1 MAVTPTTSIPLGFKA
16 PDFELPNVI
25 DGNNLSLN
33 DLSHEKGLVVMFI
46 CNHCPY
52 VIHVR
57 EELVRIAQDYLS
69 KGIGFVAISS
79 NDVKNYPEDGPEEMK
94 ELAEKMSFPFPYL
107 YDESQDVAK
116 AYDAAC
122 TPDFSVFD
130 ANLQCIY
137 RGRMDGSTPGNHV
150 PVTGEDL
157 KAVLD
162 DLLAGNEITKDQKPS
177 MGCNI
182 KWKSA

>member
-1 MAVTPTTSIPLGFKA
+1 MSLTPTTPIPLGFTA
-16 PDFELPNVI
+16 PDFNLPDVTSEQNI
-25 DGNNLSLN
+25 RLS
-33 DLSHEKGLVVMFI
+33 DLKGEHGLVVMFI

-57 EELVRIAQDYLS
+57 EEMVKIAKDYQS

-79 NDVKNYPEDGPEEMK
+79 NDVENYPEDGPTYMK
-94 ELAEKMSFPFPYL
+94 AFAHELSFSFPYL
-107 YDESQDVAK
+107 YDATQEVAK
-116 AYDAAC
+116 AYHAAC

-130 ANLQCIY
+130 ADLSCVY
-137 RGRMDGSTPGNHV
+137 RGRMDGSTPGNRV

-157 KAVLD
+157 RNVLD
-162 DLLAGNEITKDQKPS
+162 NIVSGNEITKEQLPS

-182 KWKSA
+182 KWKSQ